1 MSPSYMPSEL
11 VTLIVFHLITPSE
24 TAPPGQLQTPDK
36 VAIYATVSKDWQKHI
51 KRHTFSSILLTPAL
65 LDEFDQII
73 RGPRRKYVRSIALDV
88 VLDSYDER
96 RAADMRLR
104 KISRKIID
112 SSLEHFNVFF

>member
-1 MSPSYMPSEL
+1 
-11 VTLIVFHLITPSE
+11 
-24 TAPPGQLQTPDK
+24 
-36 VAIYATVSKDWQKHI
+36 
-51 KRHTFSSILLTPAL
+51 
-65 LDEFDQII
+65 
-73 RGPRRKYVRSIALDV
+73 V